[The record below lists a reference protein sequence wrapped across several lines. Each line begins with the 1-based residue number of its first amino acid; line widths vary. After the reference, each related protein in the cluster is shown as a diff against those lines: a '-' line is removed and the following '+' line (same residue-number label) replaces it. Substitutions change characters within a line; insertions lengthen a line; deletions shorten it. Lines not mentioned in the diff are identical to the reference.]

1 MTKRWIK
8 KFKKIFLQEGN
19 IKKVKDI
26 SFILIIS
33 VLSIM
38 MWFNLNHF
46 HPNNII
52 DWLEDKIH
60 SIGKGNGFPYDT
72 RNHKI
77 KNNNFTLYG
86 GNILFLSDNSFVALN
101 KSAKQI
107 CVKNH
112 NFSNPSFRCSGGR
125 YIIYNV
131 GGNDYRIDT
140 LSKTLHKS
148 SYENKIICCAISES
162 GTYGILSES
171 KDFLNEMTVYDRSN
185 KEKYKYYF
193 ANKSVS
199 DIAVSND
206 SKTVST
212 CGFYTKEGI
221 LVSFVYVHDLK
232 SEEPKYKFEFND
244 NMLFFIRYFINDNI
258 VVVGDN
264 GISILNSRTGSRK
277 DIQYDKKILSCF
289 DFDESQGIV
298 YNVLPTNSGQ
308 NSEIILIG
316 IDGSITSK
324 ILSDVKFQSVS
335 HKSGKV
341 AALSENEIYLYNIS
355 GNLEGTFNTSS
366 ISKSIKLS
374 SPSRVYVVQENK
386 IYDISLK

>member
-1 MTKRWIK
+1 MTKHWIK
-8 KFKKIFLQEGN
+8 RFKKFFSQEKN
-19 IKKVKDI
+19 IKKVKNI

-33 VLSIM
+33 VLSII
-38 MWFNLNHF
+38 MWLNLNHF
-46 HPNNII
+46 HPNNVIN
-52 DWLEDKIH
+52 WMEDKIN
-60 SIGKGNGFPYDT
+60 SIGKGNGFPYDIS
-72 RNHKI
+72 NHKI
-77 KNNNFTLYG
+77 KNNNFILYG

-107 CVKNH
+107 CIKNH
-112 NFSNPSFRCSGGR
+112 NYSNPAFRCSGGR
-125 YIIYNV
+125 YIIYDV

-148 SYENKIICCAISES
+148 TYENKIICCDISES
-162 GTYGILSES
+162 GMYGILSES
-171 KDFLNEMTVYDRSN
+171 KDFLNEIAVYDRSN

-199 DIAVSND
+199 DIAVSSD

-212 CGFYTKEGI
+212 CGFYTQDGM
-221 LVSFVYVHDLK
+221 LTSFVYVHDLK

-258 VVVGDN
+258 VAVGDN
-264 GISILNSRTGSRK
+264 GISILNSKTGSRK
-277 DIQYDKKILSCF
+277 DIDYDKKILSCF
-289 DFDESQGIV
+289 EFDENQGIV

-308 NSEIILIG
+308 NGEIILIG
-316 IDGSITSK
+316 IDGSIALK
-324 ILSDVKFQSVS
+324 ILSDIKFQSIS
-335 HKSGKV
+335 YKSGKV
-341 AALSENEIYLYNIS
+341 AALSENEIYLYNVS

-374 SPSRVYVVQENK
+374 SPSKAYVIQENK
-386 IYDISLK
+386 IYDINLK